1 MICTCGEG
9 VKGEWEACKNTDC
22 PIEWFHWKCVGILY
36 DMEGE
41 WVCPRCL
48 VEPAA
53 DSEDDV
59 VVSPGQDSSV
69 AVLPGSDN
77 TGQKASKPDQQV
89 NDVTVGTKA
98 RPRRRK
104 SQRTSRVVYE
114 TTEWSIF
121 ENIIA
126 ESQAVALKTKE
137 ATKMHKDAKVQQAAK
152 DLTSEGQKEDS
163 TEEESIELLVR
174 KMRAKVERG

>member
-1 MICTCGEG
+1 
-9 VKGEWEACKNTDC
+9 
-22 PIEWFHWKCVGILY
+22 
-36 DMEGE
+36 MEGE

-59 VVSPGQDSSV
+59 VVSRGQDSSV
-69 AVLPGSDN
+69 AMLPESDN
-77 TGQKASKPDQQV
+77 TGQQASKPDQQV

-126 ESQAVALKTKE
+126 ESQAVALKIKE
-137 ATKMHKDAKVQQAAK
+137 ATKMHQDAKVQQAAK